1 MTNRFCFQSSG
12 ESKTRIAVYSTSGR
26 PIQAVPASTWQ
37 LDVDPTGTKVVF
49 LAEGTPVVKVLDLAT
64 AKIATLTRSTQWS
77 WMPIWSPDGASIAW
91 QYKHDTD
98 TDVMNPDGSSKR
110 RIFQNWDAFVDTY
123 DWRATN

>member
-1 MTNRFCFQSSG
+1 MVVD
-12 ESKTRIAVYSTSGR
+12 ADLVAGR
-26 PIQAVPASTWQ
+26 
-37 LDVDPTGTKVVF
+37 
-49 LAEGTPVVKVLDLAT
+49 
-64 AKIATLTRSTQWS
+64 
-77 WMPIWSPDGASIAW
+77 ASIAW